1 MNYVI
6 DWFLVHMISEQC
18 IKKEEREVYQ
28 FGIECLFLKIIHYAS
43 YLIMANFLHSVL
55 DLMISACI
63 LVPLR
68 SVSGGYHAKSRIGC
82 YIFSCSVVIAV
93 CLLNKQYFY
102 NWIYFAEGIVASMII
117 LLWAPVE
124 NENRILDDFEKCKF
138 HKKAKFLVLVSDV
151 VIIALMLG
159 DNLWISGCLLHGMMV
174 AAVLLLLEKRKLR
187 LVRKHKSANLI
198 F

>member
-1 MNYVI
+1 MNYAI
-6 DWFLVHMISEQC
+6 DWFLAHMISEQC
-18 IKKEEREVYQ
+18 IGKEEREVYQ
-28 FGIECLFLKIIHYAS
+28 FGIECLFLKIIHYVS
-43 YLIMANFLHSVL
+43 YLIIAIFLHSVL
-55 DLMISACI
+55 NLMISACI

-93 CLLNKQYFY
+93 CLLNKQCFY
-102 NWIYFAEGIVASMII
+102 NWIYFIYFVEGIVASVIV

-138 HKKAKFLVLVSDV
+138 HKRAKFLVLVSDV

-159 DNLWISGCLLHGMMV
+159 GNLWISGCLLHGMMV
-174 AAVLLLLEKRKLR
+174 AAVLLLLEKCKL
-187 LVRKHKSANLI
+187 
-198 F
+198 